1 MRLSSS
7 KASDIGVRRDWKS
20 GLISSVHG
28 LVMNDKRHVNPIG
41 AWPTVPTLSA
51 PHAPVAETQ
60 ASRHFGFLFCL
71 RYLRSVAWK
80 SQGFPFLDGGVEPR
94 RGDPNTNGRR
104 TPNSVGTLYQ
114 PYFYNDEALAYSH
127 AFSFFC
133 KPQTPCARVAA
144 SGFLID
150 TTFSCRVC
158 VRYNIMC

>member
-94 RGDPNTNGRR
+94 ERR
-104 TPNSVGTLYQ
+104 PKHQWSQNAQQRRNFVSTILLQRRSPG
-114 PYFYNDEALAYSH
+114 
-127 AFSFFC
+127 
-133 KPQTPCARVAA
+133 
-144 SGFLID
+144 I
-150 TTFSCRVC
+150 FSCVLFLL
-158 VRYNIMC
+158 